1 MFAELRGVNIK
12 FTTAYLVLVIEIEN
26 NFKSLSENA
35 WGNLS
40 QTMLQKLQWNIKN
53 LCIKG
58 KKN

>member
-1 MFAELRGVNIK
+1 M
-12 FTTAYLVLVIEIEN
+12 LVIEIEN